1 MVVRFIAFIY
11 GKTGGKGATG
21 HLSIHLEPLFSSLL
35 LYFHKFL
42 FENVSAVYYCVFE
55 GLRILLDHDS
65 VARDAH
71 LHFHVLV
78 LMVWKQ

>member
-1 MVVRFIAFIY
+1 MKNYKKNEDDRHLSVILN
-11 GKTGGKGATG
+11 
-21 HLSIHLEPLFSSLL
+21 LSIHLEPLFSSLL

-42 FENVSAVYYCVFE
+42 FENVGAVYYCVFE

-71 LHFHVLV
+71 LHLHVLV